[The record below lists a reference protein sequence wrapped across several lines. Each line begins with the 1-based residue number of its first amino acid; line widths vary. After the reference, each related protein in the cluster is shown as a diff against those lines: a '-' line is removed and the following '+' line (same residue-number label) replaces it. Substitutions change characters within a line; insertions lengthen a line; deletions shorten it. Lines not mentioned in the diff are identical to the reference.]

1 MLAFSIPA
9 LVGFAISHLHE
20 DRAMRSISR
29 FWNLFGTLAAM
40 VVLFAA
46 PAFAQQGS
54 VSGQIT
60 DRTTNQPIPSARLQ
74 VTQTGKVVAVRFD
87 GRYTVADLPP
97 GSYDLRV
104 IAVGY
109 GAERKAVTVAAG
121 QTATLDFALNP
132 VPYTIEEI
140 VTTATGEQRR
150 LELGHTVGV
159 VRADSVTAFEPV
171 TNMSTLLQARSAG
184 VTVLPSSGT
193 VGAGTRIRI
202 RGANSL
208 SLSNEPIIYIDGIK
222 VNTSASSSSL
232 GTGGQAPSRLN
243 DINPDEIESIE
254 IVKGP
259 SAATLYGTEA
269 ANGVIRI
276 TTKHGTAGKPRWNVY
291 LEGGALKD
299 ANTYPTNY
307 RMVGRTIT
315 NGTPGGALR
324 TCLLTQFTSN
334 VCTQEKLLTTNIL
347 EDKKLSP
354 VGSGYRQQYGA
365 NVSGGTELVQYFFS
379 SEFADEVGT
388 FALPDTDRVRL
399 LAARKV
405 SELPDNVLRPNTTR
419 SISLRSNI
427 STHLRS
433 NVDIQANIGY
443 LSGKLRLPQND
454 NNVLGML
461 PSGYFGTTDTLG
473 TAGWGFFAPGE
484 IFSLERTQRI
494 ERFTGSGQLQWRPF
508 NWLSGRGTV
517 GYDVGDR
524 LEVQFDPTALG
535 PAFGTTPLGTK
546 QDTRTQL
553 KTITV
558 DAGFTANFRLT
569 NPLSS
574 RTSVGAQYYK
584 DNFFQNQATGQRLT
598 FGSKDIDG
606 AAILTA
612 SQTTTT
618 TIRIGAFAEEQLNF
632 KDRLFL
638 TGALRVDD
646 NSSFGADFNAIVF
659 PKASV
664 SYVLSDEPF
673 FPKGGVVSLLRLR
686 GAYGQSGLQPGA
698 LDALTFLAPTASAV
712 NGASTSAV
720 TFGGLGLSGLKP
732 EKSRER
738 EFGVDLSL
746 FHDRINTDLTYFHK
760 ETTDALIARV
770 LAPSLG
776 VSATRF
782 ENLGSVSNQG
792 LELTVN
798 ARIVDNRDL
807 SWDAVFAGSTIKNR
821 LDELGVGIPPVI
833 SGVQRHTVGR
843 PLGAFFDRPIKS
855 WNDANGNGI
864 IEHTSTYSE
873 IVVGDTAEYRGSPQP
888 TREFSLSQIFTLFRG
903 RLRVL
908 GQFDY
913 KGGFRQYNSTEE
925 FRCISTGN
933 NCQAMHDPNTP
944 LDLQARAVARRFHGS
959 ATNWGFIEDGT
970 FLKLRELAVTVN
982 VPDRWAQAM
991 GAQRANLTFAGRN
1004 LHTWT
1009 GYTGV
1014 DPEVN
1019 QLGQA
1024 SFNGFQVRDFL
1035 TQPPIRT
1042 FIVRANLT
1050 F

>member
-1 MLAFSIPA
+1 VLTAVAVS
-9 LVGFAISHLHE
+9 
-20 DRAMRSISR
+20 
-29 FWNLFGTLAAM
+29 GTATQLWAR
-40 VVLFAA
+40 
-46 PAFAQQGS
+46 QGS
-54 VSGQIT
+54 ITGQVT
-60 DRTTNQPIPSARLQ
+60 DKSTNQPIQAARLQ
-74 VTQTGKVVAVRFD
+74 VAQTGKVVAVRFD
-87 GRYTVADLPP
+87 GRYTISGLSP
-97 GSYDLRV
+97 GEYDIRV

-109 GAERKAVTVAAG
+109 GADRKTVTVSTGA
-121 QTATLDFALNP
+121 ATLDFALTP

-159 VRADSVTAFEPV
+159 IHADSVTALEPV
-171 TNMSTLLQARSAG
+171 TSMTTLLQARTAG
-184 VTVLPSSGT
+184 VVVLPSSGT
-193 VGAGTRIRI
+193 VGTGGRIRI

-208 SLSNEPIIYIDGIK
+208 SLSNEPIIYLDGIK
-222 VNTSASSSSL
+222 VNTNASSSTL
-232 GTGGQAPSRLN
+232 GTGGQAPGRLN

-276 TTKHGTAGKPRWNVY
+276 TTKHGVAGKPRWNVF
-291 LEGGALKD
+291 LEGGRLD
-299 ANTYPTNY
+299 DPNTYPTNY

-315 NGTPGGALR
+315 NGTPGGTLR
-324 TCLLTQFTSN
+324 TCLLTQFASN
-334 VCTQEKLLTTNIL
+334 VCTQEKLLKTNIL
-347 EDKKLSP
+347 EDSKLTP
-354 VGSGYRQQYGA
+354 IGNGYRQLYGA
-365 NVSGGTELVQYFFS
+365 NVTGGTELVQYFFS
-379 SEFADEVGT
+379 GEFTDEIGT

-405 SELPDNVLRPNTTR
+405 SELPDNVSRPNTTR
-419 SISLRSNI
+419 NISLRSNL

-433 NVDIQANIGY
+433 NVDVQANLGY
-443 LSGKLRLPQND
+443 VSGKLRLPQND

-473 TAGWGFFAPGE
+473 VAGWGFFAPGE

-508 NWLSGRGTV
+508 SWLSGRGTV

-524 LEVQFDPTALG
+524 LETSFDPTALG
-535 PAFGTTPLGTK
+535 PAFSTIPLGQK
-546 QDTRTQL
+546 VDTRTQL

-558 DAGFTANFRLT
+558 DAGFTANLGVMRH
-569 NPLSS
+569 LSS

-584 DNFFQNQATGQRLT
+584 DNFYQNQASGTRLT
-598 FGSKDIDG
+598 FGSKDVDG
-606 AAILTA
+606 AAILSA

-618 TIRIGAFAEEQLNF
+618 TIRIGAFAEEQLTF
-632 KDRLFL
+632 KDRLFV

-646 NSSFGADFNAIVF
+646 NSSFGSDFNAIVF

-673 FPKGGVVSLLRLR
+673 FPKGGVISLLRLR

-698 LDALTFLAPTASAV
+698 LDALTFLSPTASSV
-712 NGASTSAV
+712 NGASTSAI
-720 TFGGLGLSGLKP
+720 TFGGLGLAGLKP

-738 EFGVDLSL
+738 ELGVDLSL
-746 FHDRINTDLTYFHK
+746 FHDRINTDFTYFHK

-776 VSATRF
+776 VSNTRF

-798 ARIVDNRDL
+798 ARVIDNR
-807 SWDAVFAGSTIKNR
+807 SFAWDMVFAGSTLKNR
-821 LDELGVGIPPVI
+821 LDSLGVDATGKPIPPII
-833 SGVQRHTVGR
+833 SGVQRHTQHR
-843 PLGAFFDRPIKS
+843 PLGAFYDRPIKS
-855 WNDANGNGI
+855 FDDANHNGI
-864 IEHTSTYSE
+864 IEATE
-873 IVVGDTAEYRGSPQP
+873 VVVGDSAEYRGSPQP
-888 TREFSLSQIFTLFRG
+888 TREFSLSQIATLFRG
-903 RLRVL
+903 RIRLL
-908 GQFDY
+908 AQLDY

-925 FRCISTGN
+925 FRCTATGN
-933 NCQAMHDPNTP
+933 NCQAINDPSTP
-944 LDLQARAVARRFHGS
+944 LDIQAIAVARRFVGG
-959 ATNWGFIEDGT
+959 ATNWGYIEKGD
-970 FLKLRELAVTVN
+970 FLKLREVALTFN
-982 VPDRWAQAM
+982 LPDRWAQAI
-991 GAQRANLTFAGRN
+991 GSQRANITVAGRN

-1009 GYTGV
+1009 GYRGV
-1014 DPEVN
+1014 DPEIN

>member
-1 MLAFSIPA
+1 
-9 LVGFAISHLHE
+9 
-20 DRAMRSISR
+20 MRSFSCLR
-29 FWNLFGTLAAM
+29 NRLGA
-40 VVLFAA
+40 FAA
-46 PAFAQQGS
+46 FIAVSAGPLSAQPGT
-54 VSGQIT
+54 VTGQIT
-60 DRTTNQPIPSARLQ
+60 DRTTSQPIPTARLQ

-87 GRYTVADLPP
+87 GRYTVADLPA
-97 GSYDLRV
+97 GTYDLRV

-109 GAERKAVTVAAG
+109 GAERKAVTVASG

-150 LELGHTVGV
+150 MELGHTVGV

-171 TNMSTLLQARSAG
+171 TNMATLLQARSAG

-193 VGAGTRIRI
+193 VGAGSRIRI

-208 SLSNEPIIYIDGIK
+208 SLSNEPIIYVDGIK
-222 VNTSASSSSL
+222 VNTNASSSSL
-232 GTGGQAPSRLN
+232 GTGGQAPTRLN

-291 LEGGALKD
+291 LEGGALTDPNK
-299 ANTYPTNY
+299 YPTNY
-307 RMVGRTIT
+307 RMIGRTIT
-315 NGTPGGALR
+315 GGTPGGAFR
-324 TCLLTQFTSN
+324 TCLLTQFTSG
-334 VCTQEKLLTTNIL
+334 VCTQEQLLTTNIL
-347 EDKKLSP
+347 EDKKLTP
-354 VGSGYRQQYGA
+354 IGNGYRQQYGA

-379 SEFADEVGT
+379 GEFADEVGT
-388 FALPDTDRVRL
+388 FALPDTERVRL
-399 LAARKV
+399 LAARQV
-405 SELPDNVLRPNTTR
+405 TELPANVLRPNTTR
-419 SISLRSNI
+419 NISLRSNL

-433 NVDIQANIGY
+433 NVDVQANIGY

-461 PSGYFGTTDTLG
+461 PSGYFGSTDTLG
-473 TAGWGFFAPGE
+473 KAGWGFFAPGE

-494 ERFTGSGQLQWRPF
+494 ERFTSSGQIQWRPF

-524 LEVQFDPTALG
+524 LEVAFDPTALG

-558 DAGFTANFRLT
+558 DAGFTANFRLSS
-569 NPLSS
+569 PLSS

-659 PKASV
+659 PKASI

-673 FPKGGVVSLLRLR
+673 FPKGSFVSLLRLR

-720 TFGGLGLSGLKP
+720 TFGGLGLAGLKP

-738 EFGVDLSL
+738 ELGVDLSL

-776 VSATRF
+776 VSAIRF

-798 ARIVDNRDL
+798 ARVIDNRNVA
-807 SWDAVFAGSTIKNR
+807 WDAVFAGSTIKNR
-821 LDELGVGIPPVI
+821 LDELGFDDNGKPIPPVI
-833 SGVQRHTVGR
+833 SGVQRHTPGR

-855 WNDANGNGI
+855 FEDANSNGI
-864 IEHTSTYSE
+864 IELSE
-873 IVVGDTAEYRGSPQP
+873 IVVGDTAEYIGSSQP
-888 TREFSLSQIFTLFRG
+888 TKEFSLTQILTLFRG
-903 RLRVL
+903 RVRLL
-908 GQFDY
+908 GQLDY

-933 NCQAMHDPNTP
+933 NCQAMHDPDTP

-959 ATNWGFIEDGT
+959 ATNWGYIEDAE
-970 FLKLRELAVTVN
+970 FLKLREVALTYN
-982 VPDRWAQAM
+982 LPDRWAQAI
-991 GAQRANLTFAGRN
+991 GTQRANLTFAGRN

-1014 DPEVN
+1014 DPELN
-1019 QLGQA
+1019 QLGQG